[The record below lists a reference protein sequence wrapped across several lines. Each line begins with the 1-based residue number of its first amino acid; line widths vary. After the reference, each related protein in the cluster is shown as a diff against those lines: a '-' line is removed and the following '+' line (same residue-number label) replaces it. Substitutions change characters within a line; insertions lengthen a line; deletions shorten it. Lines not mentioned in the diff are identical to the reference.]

1 MKVTQEKLPASQ
13 IGLEIEITSEKSKQV
28 YEQVVQ
34 QLSRSVNV
42 PGFRKGKV
50 PRHILLQRLGHTR
63 LKATALEDLINE
75 SLQKAL
81 EQEKI
86 EAIGNF
92 ELRSQFELLLDQFEP
107 GQPLTFLA
115 VVDVEPEV
123 KLGNYTGLQ
132 LQAEDVTY
140 DATQVDEALEK
151 YRVDKATLIPAE
163 GRVAQM
169 GDVALLDFQ
178 GRFAIAPEG
187 EAPQEIPGGK
197 AEDFQV
203 ELQENQ
209 FIPGFI
215 AGIIGMNPGE
225 TKEIAVDF
233 PEEYGNEELAG
244 QAAVFSITLKELKEK
259 ELPELDDDFAQE
271 ISEFETLAALR
282 ESMEKR
288 FQGERDRKLDANKEE
303 ALLKA
308 LEGLVEAEIPETMI
322 SREVEYLM
330 TQQAMQLSNYGIDI
344 KQFFTKENIPGIR
357 ERTRPQAIERIKQSL
372 ALKQVAK
379 QESIS
384 VETAEI
390 VAEEAKVMAQLKD
403 KDVDPDRLREVVEAD
418 LLKDK
423 TIKWLE
429 GQNTIE
435 LVPEGSLTPDDDDEE
450 ISEEE
455 AAVEQTASD
464 ATVSVQAE
472 TVAEENQE

>member
-13 IGLEIEITSEKSKQV
+13 IGLEIEITPEKSKQV

-34 QLSRSVNV
+34 QFSRSLNI
-42 PGFRKGKV
+42 PGFRRGKV
-50 PRHILLQRLGHTR
+50 PRHILLQRLGQTR

-75 SLQKAL
+75 SLQKAI
-81 EQEKI
+81 EQENI

-92 ELRSQFELLLDQFEP
+92 ELRSEFEQLLNQFEP

-115 VVDVEPEV
+115 AVDVEPEA
-123 KLGNYTGLQ
+123 KLGEYTGLQ
-132 LQAEDVTY
+132 LKAEDVNY
-140 DATQVDEALEK
+140 DAEQVDRVLEQ
-151 YRVDKATLIPAE
+151 YRAEKATLIPAE
-163 GRVAQM
+163 GRAAQL
-169 GDVALLDFQ
+169 GDMALLDFQ
-178 GRFAIAPEG
+178 GRFAVAPEG
-187 EAPQEIPGGK
+187 EEPQEIPGGK

-233 PEEYGNEELAG
+233 PAEYGNQELAG
-244 QAAVFSITLKELKEK
+244 EAAVFTITLKELKEK

-271 ISEFETLAALR
+271 ISEFETLAELR
-282 ESMEKR
+282 ESLEKR
-288 FQGERDRKLDANKEE
+288 FQEEHQSKITANKEG

-308 LEGLVEAEIPETMI
+308 LEEIVEVEIPETMI

-357 ERTRPQAIERIKQSL
+357 ERSRPQAIERIKQSL
-372 ALKQVAK
+372 ALAQVAK

-384 VETAEI
+384 VEEAEI
-390 VAEEAKVMAQLKD
+390 LKEERKVMSQLKD

-418 LLKDK
+418 LLKTK
-423 TIKWLE
+423 TLKWLE
-429 GQNTIE
+429 EHSTIE
-435 LVPEGSLTPDDDDEE
+435 LVPEGSLTPIDDEDE
-450 ISEEE
+450 DEEDD
-455 AAVEQTASD
+455 VETSASD
-464 ATVSVQAE
+464 ATVSVEAE
-472 TVAEENQE
+472 SVVEEG